1 MMVKEKIID
10 AKLRYSINREAAKI
24 SALPSGKNDEH
35 KYFKVEKILP
45 SGPSIHQLENQLKN
59 RQIRSKSME
68 INRVMLL

>member
-1 MMVKEKIID
+1 MIVEEKIID
-10 AKLRYSINREAAKI
+10 EKLQYSINREAAK

-45 SGPSIHQLENQLKN
+45 SGPSIHQLENHLKN
-59 RQIRSKSME
+59 RQIQSKSME